1 MKKNFLLILSLLM
14 LFLSG
19 CSKVADE
26 KQILSDLKQ
35 YENND
40 LTDEGE
46 KIEKVI
52 IDKRQTEKDSRI
64 DTIWCTVETQNDLV
78 KYQKNVIIH
87 YGLYNKDGWLI
98 DNVEVNDSDQWKK
111 EPLRGVTEDTIIKS
125 LDNQLITVDDSDWKI
140 KSTEFKKI
148 SIDKQNTD
156 LEAKIDTVNV
166 SFTLSS
172 TVVRVPVKLQLN
184 YIFKDKWELDSL
196 TQLEEFHKEEKKEV
210 ALNTNDQFLIEELSK
225 HTFTVGIPTE
235 GFAVYSV
242 SDKQEITLSVE
253 EISEFKIIEQRNT
266 DKGRL
271 RTFKCSALVT
281 KPNVTFEIEAF
292 MDYNYIKEEKK
303 WIPSVSIDSYN
314 TKSID
319 IIGTWTGQYNG
330 APFDGECTLDVL
342 NIDEN
347 GLITAT
353 YSYIPESRDSNDPGS
368 YQVSG
373 IIDFETFSGNLK
385 AGEWINE
392 PNKYGPFTKVD
403 VSIHLDINSNILKGS
418 GHESSG
424 FELEKKIEENEANSV
439 DIKNNT
445 TESSSAESQSTI
457 QTPQEDFVAPT
468 SAYNVK
474 VDPANPL
481 NGDPNY
487 TVDYSGT
494 EDASG
499 YLFPESSE
507 HKFQGFSSEYEAWV
521 YQYGVNEIYAK
532 HGYSFQTPQVIE
544 LFSSKSWYV
553 PDSEFNESV
562 FSEIEKYNI
571 DFLSKCMSA
580 TGQDG
585 GYGIPSGNHI
595 SEEAVESNTVDN
607 NIQTE
612 THYENQYFT
621 VDVPAGWSNAWM
633 LRETDNSLNG
643 IISTKYEFSFGES
656 SESTPAAGGAIVYV
670 IDMSDHS
677 RPLSHY
683 SRMIPE
689 NVTSLGTASGE
700 NEVFMTEAGAGF
712 FTRDQGATIT
722 LK

>member
-1 MKKNFLLILSLLM
+1 MKKKFLLILSSLI
-14 LFLSG
+14 LFLVLSG
-19 CSKVADE
+19 FTKIADE
-26 KQILSDLKQ
+26 KQILADLEQ

-40 LTDEGE
+40 LTYKGE

-52 IDKRQTEKDSRI
+52 IDKRQTEKGSRT
-64 DTIWCTVETQNDLV
+64 DNTSAFVE
-78 KYQKNVIIH
+78 KE
-87 YGLYNKDGWLI
+87 
-98 DNVEVNDSDQWKK
+98 NVEQVNSENISQ
-111 EPLRGVTEDTIIKS
+111 
-125 LDNQLITVDDSDWKI
+125 
-140 KSTEFKKI
+140 STPE
-148 SIDKQNTD
+148 ID
-156 LEAKIDTVNV
+156 
-166 SFTLSS
+166 
-172 TVVRVPVKLQLN
+172 P
-184 YIFKDKWELDSL
+184 
-196 TQLEEFHKEEKKEV
+196 
-210 ALNTNDQFLIEELSK
+210 
-225 HTFTVGIPTE
+225 
-235 GFAVYSV
+235 
-242 SDKQEITLSVE
+242 
-253 EISEFKIIEQRNT
+253 
-266 DKGRL
+266 
-271 RTFKCSALVT
+271 
-281 KPNVTFEIEAF
+281 
-292 MDYNYIKEEKK
+292 
-303 WIPSVSIDSYN
+303 
-314 TKSID
+314 
-319 IIGTWTGQYNG
+319 
-330 APFDGECTLDVL
+330 
-342 NIDEN
+342 EN
-347 GLITAT
+347 
-353 YSYIPESRDSNDPGS
+353 P
-368 YQVSG
+368 
-373 IIDFETFSGNLK
+373 
-385 AGEWINE
+385 
-392 PNKYGPFTKVD
+392 
-403 VSIHLDINSNILKGS
+403 LKGS
-418 GHESSG
+418 
-424 FELEKKIEENEANSV
+424 
-439 DIKNNT
+439 
-445 TESSSAESQSTI
+445 
-457 QTPQEDFVAPT
+457 
-468 SAYNVK
+468 
-474 VDPANPL
+474 
-481 NGDPNY
+481 PNY
-487 TVDYSGT
+487 TVNYSGT
-494 EDASG
+494 GDASG

-621 VDVPAGWSNAWM
+621 VDVPADWSNAWI